1 MIPNHFKHIVISRTD
16 AIGDVILTLPMAKI
30 LKDLYPQAHIS
41 FIGKGYTMPVLKCC
55 TFIDEVVLDTD
66 FISGAW
72 QPNVAPD
79 VIIFVKPEKLI
90 AKAAKARG
98 IKLRIGT
105 SHRLF
110 HLIYANKLLRF
121 TRKRSDLH
129 EMELNLKLLSPFT
142 NQILKKEALVNSYG
156 LTSPPVSENV
166 KGVLRKT
173 EHKTAIILHPKSRG
187 SAREWPLESYIE
199 LTKHFANTHPE
210 VLFLITGTEAE
221 GALIRSENRALLF
234 QPNTIDLTGQL
245 TLKEFISLIGA
256 VDGLVACSTGP
267 LHIASALGKNAL
279 GLYPPTKPM
288 HPGRWAPVGP
298 KASFLVQN
306 KPCEVNSKGKK
317 DQGCSCLKGISVS
330 EVESV
335 LDTWLK

>member
-1 MIPNHFKHIVISRTD
+1 MMSKHFNHIVISRTD

-30 LKDLYPQAHIS
+30 LKELYPNTHIS
-41 FIGKGYTMPVLKCC
+41 FIGKNYTVPILNCC
-55 TFIDEVVLDTD
+55 AFIDEVVLDTD
-66 FISGAW
+66 FISGKW
-72 QPNVAPD
+72 EPHIIPD
-79 VIIFVKPEKLI
+79 AIIFVKPEKEI
-90 AKAAKARG
+90 AKAAKVRG

-110 HLIYANKLLRF
+110 HLLYANKLLRF
-121 TRKRSDLH
+121 TRKRSDSH
-129 EMELNLKLLSPFT
+129 EIELNLKLISPFT
-142 NQILKKEALVNSYG
+142 NQVFKKEALINSFG
-156 LTSPPVSENV
+156 LTPSPVSENV

-173 EHKTAIILHPKSRG
+173 ENKTAIILHPKSRG
-187 SAREWPLESYIE
+187 SAREWPLDSYLE
-199 LTKHFANTHPE
+199 LTKQFAKTHPN

-234 QPNTIDLTGQL
+234 QHNTIDLTGQL
-245 TLKEFISLIGA
+245 TLTEFISLIGA

-288 HPGRWAPVGP
+288 HPGRWAPIGP
-298 KASFLVQN
+298 KASFLVQS

-317 DQGCSCLKGISVS
+317 DKGCSCLKGISVS

-335 LDTWLK
+335 LDTWVK